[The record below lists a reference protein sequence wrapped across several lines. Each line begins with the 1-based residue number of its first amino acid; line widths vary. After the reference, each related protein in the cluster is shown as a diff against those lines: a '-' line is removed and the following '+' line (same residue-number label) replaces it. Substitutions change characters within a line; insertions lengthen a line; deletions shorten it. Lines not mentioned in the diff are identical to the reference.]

1 MDDSLPVYILL
12 GTFNG
17 EKYLHE
23 QIVSIVGQTC
33 PHWLLIIRDD
43 GSQDQTVAIIE
54 RWLIKDK
61 RILFLRDQAGNLG
74 AGRNFARLL
83 EYAFQQ
89 GADYF
94 VFADQDDV
102 WKEEKLQLQIDNI
115 QKAESSCDPDVPILL
130 HSDLQ
135 VVDENLTLIHS
146 SFMGFQNIRHE
157 WHDPLKVL
165 VVQNFVT
172 GCTLIMNRRLAEI
185 ALPIPNEALMHDWW
199 LALCAAAFGKIFYVS
214 DALVCYRQHGSNK
227 IGAKGFWEMFYLFI
241 SDSSRLWKKGFKNF
255 GRSIQ
260 QVKCLKMRM
269 ESRND
274 YAHSHL
280 LSFFARYLEI
290 LSLHSPVQRVY
301 LMRKLGVKRQNFFT
315 NLLQSA
321 RFFVGKP

>member
-23 QIVSIVGQTC
+23 QIASIVGQTY

-43 GSQDQTVAIIE
+43 GSRDETVAIIE
-54 RWLIKDK
+54 RWLVKDK
-61 RILFLRDQAGNLG
+61 RIRFLRDQAGNLG
-74 AGRNFARLL
+74 AGRNFAGLL

-115 QKAESSCDPDVPILL
+115 HQAESSCAADVPILL

-157 WHDPLKVL
+157 RHDPLKVL

-172 GCTLIMNRRLAEI
+172 GCTVIMNRRLAEI

-199 LALCAAAFGKIFYVS
+199 LALCAAAFGKIYYVP

-227 IGAKGFWEMFYLFI
+227 VGAKGFRKMFYLFTF
-241 SDSSRLWKKGFKNF
+241 SYGRLWRSGFRNF
-255 GRSIQ
+255 VRSIQ
-260 QVKCLKMRM
+260 QVKCLKTRM
-269 ESRND
+269 ESRKD
-274 YAHSHL
+274 YVHSHL
-280 LSFFARYLEI
+280 LSFLGGYLKI
-290 LSLHSPVQRVY
+290 LSLHSSVRRVY

-315 NLLQSA
+315 NVLQSV
-321 RFFVGKP
+321 RFFVAKP